1 MKSLKKF
8 TESVKIEDANGNLA
22 AEVFDIIK
30 PEPLKPTYN
39 NIKWE
44 DLSEVRRMPN
54 YNKPGNI
61 IQIHLAWRGKTFV
74 IQMFFPSVKKPSRK
88 EILDQMQK
96 VYPGARLWSY
106 HVSEYDAGEP
116 ILQAGD

>member
-1 MKSLKKF
+1 MKSLKEFK
-8 TESVKIEDANGNLA
+8 ESVKIEDANGNLS

-30 PEPLKPTYN
+30 PEPFKPTYN
-39 NIKWE
+39 NIEWE
-44 DLSEVRRMPN
+44 DLSEVRRLPN

-61 IQIHLAWRGKTFV
+61 IQIRLAWRGKAFS

-88 EILDQMQK
+88 EVINQMQK

-106 HVSEYDAGEP
+106 DVAEYNSGEP
-116 ILQAGD
+116 LLQTGD

>member
-44 DLSEVRRMPN
+44 DLSEVIRMPN

>member
-106 HVSEYDAGEP
+106 HVSEYDAGDP

>member
-96 VYPGARLWSY
+96 VYPCARLWSY
-106 HVSEYDAGEP
+106 HVSEYNAGEP

>member
-8 TESVKIEDANGNLA
+8 NESVKIEDANGNLS
-22 AEVFDIIK
+22 AEIIDIIK

-88 EILDQMQK
+88 EVIDQMQK

>member
-30 PEPLKPTYN
+30 PEPIKPTYN

>member
-1 MKSLKKF
+1 MKSF
-8 TESVKIEDANGNLA
+8 SQFEESVKIEDANGNLS
-22 AEVFDIIK
+22 AEIIDIIK
-30 PEPLKPTYN
+30 PEPLKHTYN
-39 NIKWE
+39 KIQWE

-88 EILDQMQK
+88 EVIDQMQK

>member
-54 YNKPGNI
+54 YNKPGI
-61 IQIHLAWRGKTFV
+61 IMQVHLPWRGKTFV

-106 HVSEYDAGEP
+106 HVSEYNAGEP

>member
-8 TESVKIEDANGNLA
+8 TESVKIEDANGNPA

-61 IQIHLAWRGKTFV
+61 IEIHLAWRGKTFV

-106 HVSEYDAGEP
+106 HVSEYNAGEP

>member
-8 TESVKIEDANGNLA
+8 TESLKIEDANGNLA

-30 PEPLKPTYN
+30 QEPLKPTYN

-106 HVSEYDAGEP
+106 HVSEYNAGEP

>member
-1 MKSLKKF
+1 MK
-8 TESVKIEDANGNLA
+8 
-22 AEVFDIIK
+22 
-30 PEPLKPTYN
+30 
-39 NIKWE
+39 
-44 DLSEVRRMPN
+44 EVRRLPK

-61 IQIHLAWRGKTFV
+61 IEVYLAWRGRTMS

-88 EILDQMQK
+88 EVIDQMQK

>member
-30 PEPLKPTYN
+30 PEPIKPTYN
-39 NIKWE
+39 NIEWE

-54 YNKPGNI
+54 YNKPGI
-61 IQIHLAWRGKTFV
+61 IMQVHLAWRGKTFV

-88 EILDQMQK
+88 EVIDQMQK

-106 HVSEYDAGEP
+106 HVSEYNSGEP
-116 ILQAGD
+116 LLQTGD

>member
-39 NIKWE
+39 NIKCE
-44 DLSEVRRMPN
+44 DLREVRRMPN

-61 IQIHLAWRGKTFV
+61 IQIRLAWRGKAFSS
-74 IQMFFPSVKKPSRK
+74 QMFFPSVIKPSRK
-88 EILDQMQK
+88 EVITQMQK

-106 HVSEYDAGEP
+106 DISEYDAGEP
-116 ILQAGD
+116 ILQVGD

>member
-1 MKSLKKF
+1 
-8 TESVKIEDANGNLA
+8 
-22 AEVFDIIK
+22 
-30 PEPLKPTYN
+30 
-39 NIKWE
+39 
-44 DLSEVRRMPN
+44 
-54 YNKPGNI
+54 
-61 IQIHLAWRGKTFV
+61 
-74 IQMFFPSVKKPSRK
+74 MFFPSVKKPSRK

>member
-74 IQMFFPSVKKPSRK
+74 IQMFFTSVKKPSRK

>member
-1 MKSLKKF
+1 MKSLKQFK
-8 TESVKIEDANGNLA
+8 ESVKIEDANGNLS
-22 AEVFDIIK
+22 AEIIDIIK
-30 PEPLKPTYN
+30 PEPMKTTYN

-61 IQIHLAWRGKTFV
+61 IQIRLAWRGKAFS

-88 EILDQMQK
+88 EVIDQMQK

-106 HVSEYDAGEP
+106 DVTEYNAGEP
-116 ILQAGD
+116 ILQVGD

>member
-30 PEPLKPTYN
+30 PEALKPTYN

-106 HVSEYDAGEP
+106 HVSEYNAGEP